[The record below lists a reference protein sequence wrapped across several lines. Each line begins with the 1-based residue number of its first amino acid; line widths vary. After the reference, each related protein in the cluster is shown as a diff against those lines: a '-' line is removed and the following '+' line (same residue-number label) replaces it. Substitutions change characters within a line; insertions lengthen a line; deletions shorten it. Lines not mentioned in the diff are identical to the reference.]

1 LAGNALPGESG
12 FFAVELVTE
21 FLVSAGESAVFE
33 DATDAPELG
42 VVIAVLVGE
51 WMSDSGL
58 QGNRGSGIGD
68 GHLWDTGQILR
79 RKLGTQ

>member
-1 LAGNALPGESG
+1 LGGESG
-12 FFAVELVTE
+12 LFAVELVTE

-51 WMSDSGL
+51 VSDFGGCMVLHKVDQGFRGL
-58 QGNRGSGIGD
+58 GD
-68 GHLWDTGQILR
+68 
-79 RKLGTQ
+79 